1 MADMVYILVNGA
13 MAGLIK
19 MGRMSSDLAGRIWDF
34 YKTGVPPPFELFY
47 ACEVKDAAFIE
58 S

>member
-34 YKTGVPPPFELFY
+34 YKTGVPPPFEL
-47 ACEVKDAAFIE
+47 IE